1 MQPTYRPSTRRRKRK
16 LGFLSRTRTKN
27 GRATL
32 ARRRAKGRKRLVPKK
47 TSVKF
52 TRHKQQHAV
61 PKVKAA
67 KQPAR
72 KAKAAAKKK

>member
-16 LGFLSRTRTKN
+16 LGFLSRTRTKS

-32 ARRRAKGRKRLVPKK
+32 SRRRAKGRKRLLPKK
-47 TSVKF
+47 TERKF

-61 PKVKAA
+61 PKVKAQ
-67 KQPAR
+67 KQVAR
-72 KAKAAAKKK
+72 KTRVAARK